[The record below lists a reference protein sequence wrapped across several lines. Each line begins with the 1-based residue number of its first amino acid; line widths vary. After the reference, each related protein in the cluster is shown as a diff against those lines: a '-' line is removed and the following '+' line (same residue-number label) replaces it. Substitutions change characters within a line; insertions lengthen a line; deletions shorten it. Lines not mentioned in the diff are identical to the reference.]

1 MSESSPIRYCL
12 NSAEVKPCELIN
24 IRCAQNMSANGQ
36 LNRKVKMVRE
46 PKSILDM
53 VIPCLKR
60 NKYK

>member
-1 MSESSPIRYCL
+1 
-12 NSAEVKPCELIN
+12 
-24 IRCAQNMSANGQ
+24 MSANGQ

-60 NKYK
+60 NKLNRYKNYVLNVSTIENTIE